1 MALQLQILLGNKCL
15 NFMNFEK
22 CNFETT
28 GMAANVFWRAAFAK
42 WGTTASPTKSFYVNY
57 VQDSA
62 IREFL

>member
-1 MALQLQILLGNKCL
+1 
-15 NFMNFEK
+15 MNFEK
-22 CNFETT
+22 YNFETT

-57 VQDSA
+57 VQDSD